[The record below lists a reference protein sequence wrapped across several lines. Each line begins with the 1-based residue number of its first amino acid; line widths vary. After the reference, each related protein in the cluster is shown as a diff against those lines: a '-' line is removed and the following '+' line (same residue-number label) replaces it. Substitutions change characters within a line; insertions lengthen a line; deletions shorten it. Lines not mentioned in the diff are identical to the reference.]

1 MTGLEG
7 KCALVTGAS
16 RGIGRAIA
24 RAFAEAGASVALN
37 YHTGAGQAEAL
48 ADEIRAWRIDAFA
61 IAADVADETAVD
73 GMVGRV
79 LERFGRID
87 LLVNNAGIILEAPL
101 LATTTAEFDR
111 IVAVNL
117 RGTFLVGRA
126 CLRHMVEA
134 GIGGRVINLASD
146 LGYLG
151 RAEFSA
157 YSATKG
163 AILALTRSWAR
174 EFAPD
179 ILVNAIA
186 PGPIETDMLSPESM
200 SPEWLEKEK
209 DIPLARFGLPEE
221 VAAVALFLAG
231 PGATFVT
238 GQAIGPNGGS
248 VMI

>member
-1 MTGLEG
+1 MSGLEG

-37 YHTGAGQAEAL
+37 YHTGAGRAEAL
-48 ADEIRAWRIDAFA
+48 ADEIRAWGVDAFA
-61 IAADVADETAVD
+61 VAADVADEAAVD
-73 GMVGRV
+73 RMVGGV
-79 LERFGRID
+79 LDRFERID

-101 LATTTAEFDR
+101 LATTTAQFDR

-126 CLRHMVEA
+126 CLGHMLEA
-134 GIGGRVINLASD
+134 GIRGRVINLASD

-157 YSATKG
+157 YCATKG

-186 PGPIETDMLSPESM
+186 PGPIETDMLSPELM

-221 VAAVALFLAG
+221 VAAVALFLLARG
-231 PGATFVT
+231 RPSPPARRSART
-238 GQAIGPNGGS
+238 AAA
-248 VMI
+248 